1 MLNRLI
7 IKNINSIDICDI
19 DFKKDKYKY
28 LDNNVNGDIVNP
40 IAIYGHNGS
49 GKTAIINAIQQLV
62 LLMNEPA
69 TNLRPFIVNNF
80 LFDEYGKS
88 TSKKI
93 ELVTG
98 SIELFF
104 DVNGVN
110 YDYFIATSS
119 FYGIE
124 EEYLK
129 CDNNVVFERNKKTY
143 TYHDSKKNTVD
154 VSSLISTLRS
164 LASKDI
170 NDENIQK
177 AYTYLSSFT
186 VVIPSKISSGLPF
199 VSSKIFN
206 NVNFMDLLVSKSKEV
221 KEILKGYNEFPI
233 YNIVKKE
240 TKNMG
245 IMDTSK
251 YYIQIEGKKFN
262 GELPFEFIS
271 EGMKNQSVM
280 LSMLLSMPENGIM
293 FVDEIEQ
300 ALHPTAIKSF
310 IDVIR
315 SKNIQV
321 VFSSHNTYILQ
332 LLRPDQVYLANWNE
346 GSSNYSRLSII
357 YPNIREVN
365 NIEKMYL
372 SSIFDEAIKH
382 E

>member
-40 IAIYGHNGS
+40 VAIYGHNGS

-124 EEYLK
+124 NEYLK

-245 IMDTSK
+245 IMNTSK

-262 GELPFEFIS
+262 G
-271 EGMKNQSVM
+271 
-280 LSMLLSMPENGIM
+280 
-293 FVDEIEQ
+293 
-300 ALHPTAIKSF
+300 
-310 IDVIR
+310 
-315 SKNIQV
+315 
-321 VFSSHNTYILQ
+321 
-332 LLRPDQVYLANWNE
+332 
-346 GSSNYSRLSII
+346 
-357 YPNIREVN
+357 
-365 NIEKMYL
+365 
-372 SSIFDEAIKH
+372 
-382 E
+382 